1 MASYRKLPSG
11 LWFAEVFKLGV
22 RASMAHDTKAKAQA
36 WATQL
41 EAEILAR
48 KRGQVVKKPLRFALE
63 RYAAEVSATK
73 KNDRWEKTRLLFFRE
88 GDGALPF
95 VDKAVDSVTAED
107 IGKWRDLCLKVKRG
121 STVNRDMNLLSAV
134 FTTCV
139 KEWGYASVNPF
150 KEVRRPTDPPARD
163 RIITGP
169 EMRRVLRAL
178 GWKKAP
184 PETLQQQAGF
194 AFLMAMS
201 TAMRAGEIL
210 KAKYLGNIARLR
222 PEIVKTG
229 VGRDVPLS
237 RGAAHMARLCPAFTI
252 TGPSLDAL
260 FRKARDRAGLSG
272 FTFHD
277 ARASALTRLARRL
290 DVLELAKVSGHQDV
304 NLLSRVY
311 YRATAKQIASR
322 LG

>member
-22 RASMAHDTKAKAQA
+22 RQSMAHPTKAAAQA

-48 KRGQVVKKPLRFALE
+48 KRGQVVKRPFRHALE
-63 RYAAEVSATK
+63 RYSEEVSPSK
-73 KNDRWEKTRLLFFRE
+73 KNAKWEATRIAYFTSEEF
-88 GDGALPF
+88 ALPF
-95 VDKAVDSVTAED
+95 VDKATDAVTAED
-107 IGKWRDLCLKVKRG
+107 IGKWRDRMLKAKKG
-121 STVNRDMNLLSAV
+121 STVNRDMNLLSSV

-139 KEWGYASVNPF
+139 KEWGYASSNPF
-150 KEVRRPTDPPARD
+150 KDVRRPADPPARD
-163 RIITGP
+163 RVITGP
-169 EMRRVLRAL
+169 EMRKVLRAL
-178 GWKKAP
+178 GWRKAP
-184 PETLQQQAGF
+184 PDTLQQQAGF
-194 AFLMAMS
+194 AFLLAMS
-201 TAMRAGEIL
+201 TAMRASEVL
-210 KAKYLGNIARLR
+210 KASYRDNVARLDDT
-222 PEIVKTG
+222 KNGTA
-229 VGRDVPLS
+229 RDVPLS
-237 RGAAHMARLCPAFTI
+237 RGAAHMVRLCPKFTI

-260 FRKARDRAGLSG
+260 FRKARDNAGLSG

-277 ARASALTRLARRL
+277 ARGTALTRLARKL
-290 DVLELAKVSGHQDV
+290 DVLELSKVSGHKDV